1 MLKVLQDPFK
11 KRLAVSYLWDWVLV
25 IIMTAAFF
33 AIDQIT
39 PFHRMFS
46 LEDKT
51 IMFPYAEKE
60 SVPVWMLLVS
70 KLSVYAISTRTHC
83 KSFTDHLLSC
93 SHHCH
98 CWHLAQWIRLQEKS
112 PRFS

>member
-11 KRLAVSYLWDWVLV
+11 KRLALSYLWDWVLV
-25 IIMTAAFF
+25 VIMTAAFF
-33 AIDQIT
+33 AIDKIT

-60 SVPVWMLLVS
+60 SVPVWLLLVCYIF
-70 KLSVYAISTRTHC
+70 LIICINDDFNVYI
-83 KSFTDHLLSC
+83 DYLLC
-93 SHHCH
+93 CAYYCH
-98 CWHLAQWIRLQEKS
+98 CRHLSQWLWL
-112 PRFS
+112 

>member
-1 MLKVLQDPFK
+1 MFSNFHIHIFIAVVVPVNFIFFPSFAFLYINMLKVLQDPFK

-60 SVPVWMLLVS
+60 SVPVWMLLVCIYMI
-70 KLSVYAISTRTHC
+70 VR
-83 KSFTDHLLSC
+83 
-93 SHHCH
+93 
-98 CWHLAQWIRLQEKS
+98 
-112 PRFS
+112 

>member
-1 MLKVLQDPFK
+1 MVVGGSCKFRPFFLFLSLFIFFNMLKVLQDPFK

-60 SVPVWMLLVS
+60 SVPVWMLLVCRMF
-70 KLSVYAISTRTHC
+70 VYAA
-83 KSFTDHLLSC
+83 D
-93 SHHCH
+93 
-98 CWHLAQWIRLQEKS
+98 IRIYRRVK
-112 PRFS
+112 